1 MEGEECH
8 LPGVKYYKGI
18 FPFEG
23 PQDNLSP
30 EKEKKTRRETLL
42 IPSDQREKLLDELT
56 LYK

>member
-23 PQDNLSP
+23 PQDDLSD
-30 EKEKKTRRETLL
+30 KKTRRETLL
-42 IPSDQREKLLDELT
+42 IPSEQREKVLDELT
-56 LYK
+56 L